1 MNVSSILKMEDI
13 NHELDLGFKQ
23 DMEKETGGQFGAR
36 NKEKHLRCPGKVQ
49 KKEISLQQ
57 ALLRV
62 SFILGP

>member
-1 MNVSSILKMEDI
+1 MNVSSILKMGDI

-23 DMEKETGGQFGAR
+23 DIEKTRGPFGAR

-57 ALLRV
+57 ALLSV